1 MELASVWRS
10 MADQGIM
17 FWSATGAVALGVTLI
32 LSAGIIQV
40 RRLRLRSGRRVSSIP
55 EAKIEAVKKSSDHA
69 KVREKPL
76 ECPKTLE
83 VTKHGSEGLDSQDLH
98 HLLAR
103 LRSAADR
110 LDKYHLTTCQN
121 STSQAESPL
130 KECRDGVDYLFRAGT
145 G

>member
-1 MELASVWRS
+1 

-17 FWSATGAVALGVTLI
+17 FWSASGAVALGVTLI

-55 EAKIEAVKKSSDHA
+55 EAKVEPVNKSSNQA
-69 KVREKPL
+69 KIREKSL

-83 VTKHGSEGLDSQDLH
+83 VTKQMSEGPDNQELH
-98 HLLAR
+98 LLLAR
-103 LRSAADR
+103 LRSAVDQ

-121 STSQAESPL
+121 SASQAESPL